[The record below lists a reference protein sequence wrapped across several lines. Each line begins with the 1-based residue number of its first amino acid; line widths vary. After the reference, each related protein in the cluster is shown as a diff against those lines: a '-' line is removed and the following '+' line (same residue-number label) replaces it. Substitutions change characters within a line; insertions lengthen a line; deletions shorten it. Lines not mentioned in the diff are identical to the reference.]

1 MGEGAAGQRE
11 VPTIG
16 VGAACA
22 DWPEVGRALA
32 AAVKALPAAASLE
45 PRPWHDVTVAST
57 DRFLFALRDSPDLRG
72 FAEQRLRPLIERD
85 RRSRGDLVATLAA
98 YCDNCGRKAD
108 TADVLRIKR
117 QTLYHRLHR
126 IEEALGADLDDGET
140 RLALHLALRADR
152 YLDLTSKP

>member
-1 MGEGAAGQRE
+1 MRT
-11 VPTIG
+11 VP
-16 VGAACA
+16 
-22 DWPEVGRALA
+22 
-32 AAVKALPAAASLE
+32 PA
-45 PRPWHDVTVAST
+45 
-57 DRFLFALRDSPDLRG
+57 
-72 FAEQRLRPLIERD
+72 LIEAAEEEGL
-85 RRSRGDLVATLAA
+85 SA

-108 TADVLRIKR
+108 TAAQLRIKR